1 MSLKTIVSGSLLFF
15 ALSVQAKVVL
25 PSYYG
30 DHMVLQQGAT
40 TTIYGKANSNKEVTL
55 YTSWDNK
62 KYATKSNKEGSFSI
76 AIEIPKLDTK
86 NSFSMRFSDGEI
98 LELKDVLLGELW
110 LCSGQSNMEMP
121 VKGFT
126 GQPVF
131 GSHPYIVKAKE
142 NRPIRMFTVK
152 RAWDKELRYN
162 VEGRWQLH
170 SSEVVGEFS
179 AAGYFF
185 GDLVQ
190 EIIDVPVGLINCSWS
205 ASKIEAWMPKNTLE
219 NIEGVD
225 LSILKESEFGYP
237 NGTPTLLFNA
247 MINPLKG
254 LAIKGLLWYQ
264 GESNSE
270 NPAMYKKLFPAFVN
284 DIRTFFG
291 DQNLPVYA
299 VQIAPFKS
307 HDKDQINLA
316 LFRQTQLELM
326 RDVSNTGMVITTDLG
341 SEEFIHPPRKIEVGQ
356 RLAYWALAKTYGKQ
370 GFVYSGPIFSD
381 YKRKDSTVE
390 ISFRYGD
397 EGLNPEKGFVEGF
410 EIAGSDNVFVP
421 AKAQIIDATNRVKV
435 WSEEVKDPK
444 EIRYCFRNYME
455 GTLTNNAGLPASP
468 FRIEIIK

>member
-1 MSLKTIVSGSLLFF
+1 
-15 ALSVQAKVVL
+15 
-25 PSYYG
+25 
-30 DHMVLQQGAT
+30 
-40 TTIYGKANSNKEVTL
+40 
-55 YTSWDNK
+55 
-62 KYATKSNKEGSFSI
+62 
-76 AIEIPKLDTK
+76 
-86 NSFSMRFSDGEI
+86 
-98 LELKDVLLGELW
+98 
-110 LCSGQSNMEMP
+110 
-121 VKGFT
+121 
-126 GQPVF
+126 
-131 GSHPYIVKAKE
+131 
-142 NRPIRMFTVK
+142 
-152 RAWDKELRYN
+152 
-162 VEGRWQLH
+162 
-170 SSEVVGEFS
+170 
-179 AAGYFF
+179 
-185 GDLVQ
+185 
-190 EIIDVPVGLINCSWS
+190 
-205 ASKIEAWMPKNTLE
+205 MPKNTLE

-381 YKRKDSTVE
+381 YKRKASVVE
-390 ISFRYGD
+390 ISFQYGE